1 MTNGSKSSAE
11 KNRPHDF
18 LGKFVKEYNISN
30 LIAKKMMTGFKNF
43 FKLLAKDL
51 KNNLEEK
58 KACTY

>member
-1 MTNGSKSSAE
+1 V
-11 KNRPHDF
+11 KNYD
-18 LGKFVKEYNISN
+18 ISN

-43 FKLLAKDL
+43 FKLLAKVL